1 LRRPA
6 VVHERIFAETT
17 QSPQK
22 FKIMKQVL
30 IVTILCLG
38 LAITG
43 KAQSSYSHYNGKKWQ
58 QISGNGKLV
67 KLNPPIS
74 AFTKLDISH
83 MNTQVVVEAG
93 AAKFAIDVTID
104 ENLKEFFRYKQEDN
118 TLKLSFDL
126 SGGKY
131 DRWLSSNNTVV
142 TIKVPSL
149 ETLNNN
155 GNTKIELKQLNQK
168 TFRLISSGNAEIKL
182 SGTVEDVTLQTTGNS
197 DIDAAS
203 LSAIK
208 TTLSSSGNADIVVNT
223 KELVETNMNG
233 NNEVTNLFGNAGAT
247 TLAKRNAPVE
257 FVRFKLR
264 NNRVLPTKLSVISYR
279 PDEQGNGTT
288 AFVMMPYGT
297 RTYRFPIGT
306 KVYLATQEQV
316 NTVMSGVRISDQPPF
331 LLVKKEDNNKTFNI
345 NQ

>member
-1 LRRPA
+1 
-6 VVHERIFAETT
+6 
-17 QSPQK
+17 
-22 FKIMKQVL
+22 MKQVL
-30 IVTILCLG
+30 IITILFLS

-43 KAQSSYSHYNGKKWQ
+43 NSQNSYSHYNGKKWD

-67 KLNPPIS
+67 KLNPSIS
-74 AFTKLDISH
+74 AFTKLDINH
-83 MNTQVVVEAG
+83 MNAQVVVESG
-93 AAKFAIDVTID
+93 AAEFAIDVTID

-149 ETLNNN
+149 EALNNN
-155 GNTKIELKQLNQK
+155 GNTNIEIKQLNQK
-168 TFRLISSGNAEIKL
+168 TFKLTSSGNADIKL
-182 SGTVEDVTLQTTGNS
+182 SGTVNEITLQTTGNS
-197 DIDAAS
+197 DINAAL
-203 LSAIK
+203 LSTFK
-208 TTLSSSGNADIVVNT
+208 TTLSSSGNANIVVNT

-233 NNEVTNLFGNAGAT
+233 NNEVTNLFGNAGVT
-247 TLAKRNAPVE
+247 TLAKRNTPVE

-264 NNRVLPTKLSVISYR
+264 NNSVLPTKLSVISYR

-288 AFVMMPYGT
+288 AFVMLPYGT

-306 KVYLATQEQV
+306 KIYLATQEQV
-316 NTVMSGVRISDQPPF
+316 NTVMSGARISDQPPF
-331 LLVKKEDNNKTFNI
+331 LLVKKKDNNKTFNI
-345 NQ
+345 KQ